1 MEIKKITSTLLASN
15 TYILIKDNSSII
27 IDSGAKLEDVIKTTQ
42 GTKVEGIFL
51 THGHYDH
58 SFNSIKYSKNFNC
71 KIFASKE
78 IAETLSN
85 PSKNYGD
92 DFKINNFEDFIF
104 FDKEGTINTPNF
116 EIKTYNLPGHS
127 KCSVGYLIDDI
138 FFCGDVL
145 FKRGIGRT
153 DLFGGNKAEMLSS
166 LKKINNINFKLI
178 KSGHGE
184 ESFYNEQ
191 IRNLSTFIKFLSR

>member
-116 EIKTYNLPGHS
+116 EIKTLFYEIVRDWF
-127 KCSVGYLIDDI
+127 KDKVVGNDLRSILKDLVELNISEFEKKFRILVREMFSYM
-138 FFCGDVL
+138 DVDS
-145 FKRGIGRT
+145 FV
-153 DLFGGNKAEMLSS
+153 SH
-166 LKKINNINFKLI
+166 LK
-178 KSGHGE
+178 
-184 ESFYNEQ
+184 
-191 IRNLSTFIKFLSR
+191 